1 MDENLT
7 LEQANDLLEDAI
19 KQLENEALS
28 MDESVALY
36 VRACDLMAFCLK
48 ALEGCKEKINI
59 ANEKLAQYITEEAD
73 E

>member
-28 MDESVALY
+28 IDESVALY
-36 VRACDLMAFCLK
+36 ARACELMAFCVK
-48 ALEGCKEKINI
+48 ALDGYKGKINA
-59 ANEKLAQYITEEAD
+59 ANEKLAQYVTEEAD
-73 E
+73 G